1 MALIPQNDAGTVVG
15 ANSYG
20 DLAFLT
26 AYWDER
32 GYAYPKVTAGPPAV
46 TQDDVDAKISAA
58 GVIATDYMDGRW
70 TYVGERVNGDQTT
83 EFPRRDDARLVYGV
97 ALPVKQAWAEYTLIV
112 ANGGSLEGTPERDAT
127 GARVI
132 SKFEKVGSIAQSVE
146 FASGGAYVKPQWP
159 AADNILKKRGL
170 VQTGGRIY
178 RG

>member
-26 AYWDER
+26 GYWDER
-32 GYAYPKVTAGPPAV
+32 GYAYPKAAAGPPEV
-46 TQDDVDAKISAA
+46 TQEQADDKISAA

-70 TYVGERVNGDQTT
+70 TYVGERISDDQTT
-83 EFPRRDDARLVYGV
+83 EFPRRDAPLSGIPL
-97 ALPVKQAWAEYTLIV
+97 AVKQAWAEYTLIV

-146 FASGGAYVKPQWP
+146 FASGGAYVRPQWP
-159 AADNILKKRGL
+159 AADSILKKRGL
-170 VQTGGRIY
+170 VQTGGRIF